1 MAFGVVVEI
10 NLDFA
15 AFGEGGA
22 DDGDEVL
29 EFGGGIVVFVA
40 GAFVGSL
47 LGWRGR
53 RGIPGSGIATV
64 KPDVGVGAD
73 ELGIEAGLKIGI
85 GEGFQLGHIA
95 EGNRGFSLNQA
106 GKNGFA
112 DPFLVA
118 ELDDDGEAFKRG
130 DKACKVESVFL
141 CVMKALGKL
150 EKDCAQGGF
159 FLQRIEGLLEVS
171 GGGLPVWGDFVCE
184 QAVCLDAE
192 VEFAL
197 ASVVKG
203 KKAVGCRHVVKGRV
217 QFYGVKLRCVPGEKI
232 CSF

>member
-1 MAFGVVVEI
+1 MAFWVVIEI
-10 NLDFA
+10 DLDFA
-15 AFGEGGA
+15 AFGEGSA

-29 EFGGGIVVFVA
+29 EFGGGIVIFVA
-40 GAFVGSL
+40 GAWVGSW
-47 LGWRGR
+47 LGWRGGS
-53 RGIPGSGIATV
+53 GIPGSGIAAV
-64 KPDVGVGAD
+64 KANVGVGAD

-118 ELDDDGEAFKRG
+118 ELDDDGEAFKIG

-159 FLQRIEGLLEVS
+159 FLRGIEGLLKVA
-171 GGGLPVWGDFVCE
+171 GGGLPV
-184 QAVCLDAE
+184 
-192 VEFAL
+192 
-197 ASVVKG
+197 
-203 KKAVGCRHVVKGRV
+203 
-217 QFYGVKLRCVPGEKI
+217 
-232 CSF
+232 

>member
-10 NLDFA
+10 DLDFA

-29 EFGGGIVVFVA
+29 EFGGGIVIFVA
-40 GAFVGSL
+40 GAWVGSW
-47 LGWRGR
+47 LGWRGGR
-53 RGIPGSGIATV
+53 SVPGSGIAAV
-64 KPDVGVGAD
+64 KSDVGVGAD

-85 GEGFQLGHIA
+85 GEGFQQGHIA

-118 ELDDDGEAFKRG
+118 ELDDDGEAFKSG

-150 EKDCAQGGF
+150 EKDCA
-159 FLQRIEGLLEVS
+159 
-171 GGGLPVWGDFVCE
+171 
-184 QAVCLDAE
+184 
-192 VEFAL
+192 
-197 ASVVKG
+197 
-203 KKAVGCRHVVKGRV
+203 
-217 QFYGVKLRCVPGEKI
+217 
-232 CSF
+232 